1 MDTNRKVRVNIIVGR
16 FQPITKGHLK
26 CIKYIWE
33 KYNTPTVILMIDTKV
48 PNERHPFTSN
58 ILVPMYKEL
67 FKSSPMIADILLVKN
82 ADIVTNHELLMSKG
96 YEAKLWVCGTD
107 RYDSYKKLAEKYHDK
122 AGLPNDFEVI
132 EIKRTDEDESA
143 TKARQCLID
152 GDEKGFYKIFPDH
165 PSKINAYKIL
175 KDLIDKLE

>member
-1 MDTNRKVRVNIIVGR
+1 MNTNRKVRVNIIVGR

-58 ILVPMYKEL
+58 VLVPMYKEL

-82 ADIVTNHELLMSKG
+82 ADIVMIRIRNSRRSIM
-96 YEAKLWVCGTD
+96 
-107 RYDSYKKLAEKYHDK
+107 
-122 AGLPNDFEVI
+122 
-132 EIKRTDEDESA
+132 IKRVF
-143 TKARQCLID
+143 QM
-152 GDEKGFYKIFPDH
+152 
-165 PSKINAYKIL
+165 IL
-175 KDLIDKLE
+175 KW